1 MKNLASQKSLIIL
14 IIMFFLII
22 RYESGQQSLAKNTLS
37 LIQASS
43 NSSFITILS
52 PTNITYTDVDIPFD
66 CQYNTELY
74 TVWYSLDESQK
85 IPFEEDKILTDLS
98 PGEHKLE
105 IIVQS
110 LDGNIEASETI
121 IFTIKPN
128 PSVLV
133 IISLS
138 LVGIIGLG
146 FIICAIKQKN

>member
-1 MKNLASQKSLIIL
+1 MKNLISQKRSIIL
-14 IIMFFLII
+14 IIIFFLII

-37 LIQASS
+37 LMQSSS
-43 NSSFITILS
+43 NSSIITILS
-52 PTNITYTDVDIPFD
+52 PTNSTYTDIDIPFD
-66 CQYNTELY
+66 CQYNKEIY
-74 TVWYSLDESQK
+74 IVWYSLDGAQN

-105 IIVQS
+105 IILQS

-128 PSVLV
+128 PSLLV

-146 FIICAIKQKN
+146 FIISAIKQKN